1 MDLQLKANKLKADYV
16 SLRYARNAI
25 KVVNNLRSKNNKYK
39 FCPVIRFSYL
49 SEKMMKNLISAYIHT
64 KTQLADFRY

>member
-39 FCPVIRFSYL
+39 FAL
-49 SEKMMKNLISAYIHT
+49 SSDSHT
-64 KTQLADFRY
+64 CLKK

>member
-39 FCPVIRFSYL
+39 FFAL
-49 SEKMMKNLISAYIHT
+49 SSDSLTCLKK
-64 KTQLADFRY
+64 